1 MALVLKDRVLET
13 ASAPGTGTVTLLGAT
28 AGYQTFSAAI
38 GNANTTY
45 YTIADQSGS
54 NWEVGIGT
62 YTTSGNTL
70 TRDTVLSSSN
80 GGSLVN
86 FNAGTQ
92 NVFVTYPAEE
102 AIYNNGT
109 SIVGPT
115 GSSVAVA
122 NGGTGATTLTANG
135 VVYGKGTSAVG
146 VTAVGSTGQVLVGN
160 TGAAPSWATV
170 SSSLVSSFSA
180 GTTGLTPSTATTGAV
195 TLAGTLGV
203 ANGGTGATS
212 APEAM
217 ADLMGFTS
225 TATAAGT
232 TTLTNAS
239 SYYQLFTGST
249 TQTVVLPV
257 TSTLSQGWSY
267 HIVNNSTGAL
277 TVNSSGGN
285 LVISVI
291 AGTTA
296 MVTCILTSG
305 TTAASWESGYTDFS
319 TATGT
324 ASVVLSTAPTI
335 TTLTA
340 AGALTASATT
350 QAINLGASQTSGT
363 LILGGTAGTGT
374 MTIGRSTGNQ
384 TTNIQAGATA
394 SGSTKTMNIATA
406 GLSGSTT
413 NINIGSAVVGAVTNI
428 EVDGVFNVGSGI
440 VCNSNAI
447 NDNYIIPTGSS
458 GSSVGPVTVASG
470 KTVTIPSGSRW
481 VVL

>member
-54 NWEVGIGT
+54 NWEVGVGT

-70 TRDTVLSSSN
+70 TRNTVLSSSN

-92 NVFVTYPAEE
+92 NVFVTYPSEE

-135 VVYGKGTSAVG
+135 VVYGNGTSAVG

-180 GTTGLTPSTATTGAV
+180 GTTGFTPSTATTGAV

-203 ANGGTGATS
+203 ANGGTG
-212 APEAM
+212 
-217 ADLMGFTS
+217 L
-225 TATAAGT
+225 
-232 TTLTNAS
+232 TTLTANYVPYGNGTSALQS
-239 SYYQLFTGST
+239 SANYTFD
-249 TQTVVLPV
+249 
-257 TSTLSQGWSY
+257 
-267 HIVNNSTGAL
+267 
-277 TVNSSGGN
+277 
-285 LVISVI
+285 
-291 AGTTA
+291 GTTMTLGNA
-296 MVTCILTSG
+296 GVTARFQGDFSNATVASRTAFITGTTNATTGIYALPNGTS
-305 TTAASWESGYTDFS
+305 TAASWQATNNSNPTNASKILIATNGSTDVQLVSG
-319 TATGT
+319 
-324 ASVVLSTAPTI
+324 
-335 TTLTA
+335 
-340 AGALTASATT
+340 
-350 QAINLGASQTSGT
+350 IN
-363 LILGGTAGTGT
+363 GTGT
-374 MTIGRSTGNQ
+374 YLPLSFYTNGSQKGQINLAGDYTAVGNIIAQ
-384 TTNIQAGATA
+384 NGIIVNATTLVSSFT
-394 SGSTKTMNIATA
+394 
-406 GLSGSTT
+406 
-413 NINIGSAVVGAVTNI
+413 V
-428 EVDGVFNVGSGI
+428 
-440 VCNSNAI
+440 
-447 NDNYIIPTGSS
+447 PS
-458 GSSVGPVTVASG
+458 GSSASSVGGTSG
-470 KTVTIPSGSRW
+470 FTIPSGLSVTVSSGSRW
-481 VVL
+481 LVL

>member
-122 NGGTGATTLTANG
+122 NGGTGATTLAANG
-135 VVYGKGTSAVG
+135 VIYGNGTSAVG

-180 GTTGLTPSTATTGAV
+180 GTTGFTPSTATTGAV

-203 ANGGTGATS
+203 ANGGTG
-212 APEAM
+212 
-217 ADLMGFTS
+217 L
-225 TATAAGT
+225 
-232 TTLTNAS
+232 TTLTANYVPYGNGTSALQS
-239 SYYQLFTGST
+239 SANHTFD
-249 TQTVVLPV
+249 
-257 TSTLSQGWSY
+257 
-267 HIVNNSTGAL
+267 
-277 TVNSSGGN
+277 
-285 LVISVI
+285 
-291 AGTTA
+291 GTTMTLGNA
-296 MVTCILTSG
+296 GVTARFQGDFSNATVASRTAFITGTTNATTGIYALPNGTS
-305 TTAASWESGYTDFS
+305 TAASWQATNNSNPTNASKILIATNGSTDVQLVSG
-319 TATGT
+319 
-324 ASVVLSTAPTI
+324 
-335 TTLTA
+335 
-340 AGALTASATT
+340 
-350 QAINLGASQTSGT
+350 IN
-363 LILGGTAGTGT
+363 GTGT
-374 MTIGRSTGNQ
+374 YLPLSFYTNGSQKGQINLAGDYTAVGNIIAQ
-384 TTNIQAGATA
+384 NGIIVNATTLVSSFT
-394 SGSTKTMNIATA
+394 
-406 GLSGSTT
+406 
-413 NINIGSAVVGAVTNI
+413 V
-428 EVDGVFNVGSGI
+428 
-440 VCNSNAI
+440 
-447 NDNYIIPTGSS
+447 PTGSS
-458 GSSVGPVTVASG
+458 ASSVGGTSGFTIPSGLSVTVS
-470 KTVTIPSGSRW
+470 SGSRW
-481 VVL
+481 VVI